1 VDAMKQKT
9 ESSDQVCAYM

>member
-1 VDAMKQKT
+1 MKQKT